1 MSFFLYILIFQ
12 KMYVYFQSHQSN
24 LPLSSKIEQLRAW
37 LTTTNQ
43 FFESINLKKE
53 QRRLSYVDYQQF
65 KKELEAQE
73 TLYTHLKSQVCF
85 TFHTVPKI
93 RKKCNFSKSFS
104 FGYLFPFF
112 WFQHEDM
119 GPLWKDIDTN
129 WQRVET
135 QLRHLQ
141 WILDTAL
148 PGELGII
155 GEKILSDGSSTRNMV
170 SVFGS

>member
-1 MSFFLYILIFQ
+1 MQKLIFQ
-12 KMYVYFQSHQSN
+12 NFCTYFQSHQSN

-85 TFHTVPKI
+85 TFHIAPK
-93 RKKCNFSKSFS
+93 
-104 FGYLFPFF
+104 L
-112 WFQHEDM
+112 
-119 GPLWKDIDTN
+119 
-129 WQRVET
+129 
-135 QLRHLQ
+135 
-141 WILDTAL
+141 
-148 PGELGII
+148 
-155 GEKILSDGSSTRNMV
+155 
-170 SVFGS
+170 